1 MAKKAIQVT
10 VVIPAK
16 DEGAG
21 LQDIIKSVTPYADE
35 IIIVDGHSHDNTKK
49 ICRERGVKYLLDNGL
64 GRGDAVRIGIQA
76 AKNEIVV
83 LFDADGSHEA
93 TDIPRFVAPLK
104 HNKADLVIGSRR
116 TGGSF
121 DLNMNFDGILR
132 SGGADFL
139 AFLVNKRFSTRL
151 SDILYSF
158 RAVKKS
164 VGLQL
169 DLQANDFVIEQE
181 MIVKCLKK
189 SYRLLEIPS
198 REKARGWGVS
208 KLQTLMGIKFI
219 FSLLKELY
227 L

>member
-1 MAKKAIQVT
+1 MAKKPIHVT

-21 LQDIIKSVTPYADE
+21 LKAIIASVKPYTDE
-35 IIIVDGHSHDNTKK
+35 IIVVDGHSRDNTKK
-49 ICRERGVKYLLDNGL
+49 ICREHGVKYLLDNGL

-93 TDIPRFVAPLK
+93 TDIPHFIAPLK
-104 HNKADLVIGSRR
+104 RNKADLVIGSRR

-139 AFLVNKRFSTRL
+139 AFLVNKRFHTRL

-158 RAVKKS
+158 RALKRS

-169 DLQANDFVIEQE
+169 GLQANDFVIEQE
-181 MIVKCLKK
+181 MVVKCLKK
-189 SYRLLEIPS
+189 GYRLLEIPS
-198 REKARGWGVS
+198 REKARGWGQS
-208 KLQTLMGIKFI
+208 KLQTIMGIKFI
-219 FSLLKELY
+219 VALLKELY
-227 L
+227 F